1 MHKAKRQRLVWA
13 LALLL
18 AAFTPHPAQ
27 AQQPPAAGA
36 GNPEAPASGPNGH
49 YLGSL
54 LMAPKPETPC
64 PPHIDPVYRADVIVT
79 GTDMRQR
86 PWGFGQTLRAVLVKA
101 SGDARLKDDSRT
113 ATVAARASEFVAC
126 FSYADM
132 MAGIPLHDDQGT
144 SDRPHRLTV
153 TFDPTKIDAILAQF
167 GDKPWLGA
175 RPVIVPVLLVHG
187 PRPPA
192 YLLSAEAPQGAEQR
206 GAFATWAGELGMKFR
221 IPSQAEFATWG
232 FSTDRFAADPPPS
245 PDGEA
250 IVVGTLDWGESLPG
264 WIGEWHCR
272 WHGSDHHWGIS
283 GVSYDAA
290 FRSLIGG
297 VMRLASGNGS
307 PE

>member
-1 MHKAKRQRLVWA
+1 MHKAKCRAPVCA

-18 AAFTPHPAQ
+18 AAFAPRGAH

-36 GNPEAPASGPNGH
+36 GVPEAQASRPNGH
-49 YLGSL
+49 YLESL

-86 PWGFGQTLRAVLVKA
+86 PWGLAQTLRTVLVKA
-101 SGDARLKDDSRT
+101 SGDAQLKDDPRT
-113 ATVAARASEFVAC
+113 AALAARASEFVAC

-144 SDRPHRLTV
+144 YDRPHRLTV
-153 TFDPTKIDAILAQF
+153 TFDPAKINAILAQF

-175 RPVIVPVLLVHG
+175 RPVIVPFLLVHA
-187 PRPPA
+187 RKLPA
-192 YLLSAEAPQGAEQR
+192 YLLSAEAPQGTEQR
-206 GAFATWAGELGMKFR
+206 GAFTTWAGELGMQIR
-221 IPSQAEFATWG
+221 IPSEAEFAKWG
-232 FSTDRFAADPPPS
+232 FSTNRFAADPPPS

-250 IVVGTLDWGESLPG
+250 IVVGTLDWSETASG
-264 WIGEWHCR
+264 WVGKWDCR
-272 WHGSDHHWGIS
+272 WQSSDHAWGVS

-290 FRSLIGG
+290 FRNLIGG
-297 VMRLASGNGS
+297 AMRLASGNGA